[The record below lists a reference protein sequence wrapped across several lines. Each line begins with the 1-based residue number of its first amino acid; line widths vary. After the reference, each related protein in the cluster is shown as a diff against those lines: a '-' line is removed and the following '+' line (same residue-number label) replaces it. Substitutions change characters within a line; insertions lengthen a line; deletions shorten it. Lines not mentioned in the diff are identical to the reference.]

1 MNINFYEADIF
12 VLKHYIASFYNY
24 YDIIFGEELSKDD
37 LWVEAWGRELQT
49 GNKNANN
56 LI

>member
-37 LWVEAWGRELQT
+37 LCVEAWLEMYCR
-49 GNKNANN
+49 KM
-56 LI
+56 